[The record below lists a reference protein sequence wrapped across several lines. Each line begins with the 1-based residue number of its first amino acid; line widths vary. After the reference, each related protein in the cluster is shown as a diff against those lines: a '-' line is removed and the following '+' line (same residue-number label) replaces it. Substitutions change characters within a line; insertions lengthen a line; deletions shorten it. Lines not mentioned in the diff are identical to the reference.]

1 MAKSPASAGLFVFET
16 NSPGPQGVFF
26 PHLSLAGVATM
37 LSWAIAFLVIA
48 LIAAV
53 LGFGGIAGTAMSIAQ
68 LIFYVAILLFVIAV
82 IGGVFA
88 GRRSNL

>member
-1 MAKSPASAGLFVFET
+1 
-16 NSPGPQGVFF
+16 
-26 PHLSLAGVATM
+26 M

-48 LIAAV
+48 LVAAV

-68 LIFYVAILLFVIAV
+68 LIFYVAIILFVIAV